1 MKIIKEYKETIQYLN
16 LSFVEILYIILLLIT
31 IILTQIY
38 AKITGNLLYAHIGVM
53 LFILHFF
60 ILMYYL
66 INKLFN
72 DDEEEYKRYY

>member
-1 MKIIKEYKETIQYLN
+1 MDLNKTIQYLN

-53 LFILHFF
+53 LFILYFF

-72 DDEEEYKRYY
+72 DDEEYKRYY